1 MTSRDPTRPAHT
13 ALPLDAS
20 DRADHASDA
29 TMRSP
34 SPSHTAAVESDVATR
49 HVTDDF
55 DLPVARLQDA
65 ESGRWHAGR
74 IADALGVP
82 LAEFA
87 TMVGVRVRTLHET
100 PDGAELQDSLASFA
114 NIVAMVDDYMGAD
127 ADLVRTWLRRP
138 QARLGH
144 RSPLAALDTPGR
156 APIVEQW
163 IAGVWLGEGE

>member
-1 MTSRDPTRPAHT
+1 MTSRDPTRPAHPE
-13 ALPLDAS
+13 LPLEAS
-20 DRADHASDA
+20 DRAGRTSDTDSRRQRHSSALEVTHANA
-29 TMRSP
+29 
-34 SPSHTAAVESDVATR
+34 R

-55 DLPVARLQDA
+55 DLRVARLQDA
-65 ESGRWHAGR
+65 ESGRWHAAY

-87 TMVGVRVRTLHET
+87 TMLGVHVRTLHES
-100 PDGAELQDSLASFA
+100 PVGADMRDPLASFA
-114 NIVAMVDDYMGAD
+114 NIVAMVEDYMGAD
-127 ADLVRTWLRRP
+127 TDLVRTWFRRP

-144 RSPLAALDTPGR
+144 RSPLVALATPGR

>member
-1 MTSRDPTRPAHT
+1 MTSRDPTRPAH
-13 ALPLDAS
+13 AEFPLEAS
-20 DRADHASDA
+20 DRAGHTSDTDA
-29 TMRSP
+29 RRQRHSRALEVTHSN
-34 SPSHTAAVESDVATR
+34 AR

-55 DLPVARLQDA
+55 DLRVARLRDA
-65 ESGRWHAGR
+65 ESGRWHAAY
-74 IADALGVP
+74 IADAIGVP

-87 TMVGVRVRTLHET
+87 TMVGVHVRTLHET
-100 PDGAELQDSLASFA
+100 PDGAEMQKPLASYA

-127 ADLVRTWLRRP
+127 ADIVRTWLRQP

-144 RSPLAALDTPGR
+144 RSPLAALETPGR